1 MMTKTYRVT
10 MCQTIRL
17 INDVYVEAESQ
28 EEATALMVERLTED
42 DWGWYDRSSWGEAY
56 YYGVE
61 KQCPDGED
69 FEVLE
74 VDLCDEEEA
83 A

>member
-1 MMTKTYRVT
+1 MTKKTFRVT

-17 INDVYVEAESQ
+17 INDVHVEAESQ

-42 DWGWYDRSSWGEAY
+42 DWGWYDRSSI
-56 YYGVE
+56 V
-61 KQCPDGED
+61 
-69 FEVLE
+69 VLE
-74 VDLCDEEEA
+74 VELCDEEDA